1 MRRILVVAVLLTLAA
16 APGAHAATAVVDVSV
31 ATLWKAPGIARPL
44 DAPALAQPADPVAWS
59 RNLATAELRIWL
71 DSHVQTQALYGER
84 VAVLAR
90 RGAWAKVAVLDQ
102 PDPQDAHGY
111 PGWLPVRQL
120 SFASLER
127 TAREAVVVARTAQLE
142 RPDAPALTVSYATR
156 LPLVAASGASVVV
169 LTPDGGQA
177 TLRASDVQIQ
187 ATAGRPSGAQILAE
201 ARRFLGV
208 HYLWGGLS
216 AWGYDCSGLIWSAY
230 RRFGMT
236 IPRDA
241 DPQYRY
247 AKPVA
252 RSALRPGDLLFFG
265 SRSYVSHDAI
275 YAGGNLMLEAP
286 DSAHRVRVV
295 PVRWA
300 RFVGAGRI

>member
-1 MRRILVVAVLLTLAA
+1 MRRLGVVLALAVVL
-16 APGAHAATAVVDVSV
+16 PGPARAATAVVDVSV
-31 ATLWKAPGIARPL
+31 ATLWKAPAIARPL
-44 DAPALAQPADPVAWS
+44 DAPALAQPADPAAWS
-59 RNLATAELRIWL
+59 RNLATAALRVWL

-84 VAVLAR
+84 VTVLAR
-90 RGAWAKVAVLDQ
+90 RGSWVKVAVADQ
-102 PDPQDAHGY
+102 PDPQDSHGY
-111 PGWLPVRQL
+111 PGWLPARQL
-120 SFASLER
+120 SLAPLPQAVQS
-127 TAREAVVVARTAQLE
+127 AVVVARTAQLQ

-156 LPLVAASGASVVV
+156 LPLVRAAGATVVV

-177 TLRASDVQIQ
+177 TLRSRDVEIQSAPARPTGEQIV
-187 ATAGRPSGAQILAE
+187 AE

-247 AKPVA
+247 ARPVA
-252 RSALRPGDLLFFG
+252 RDVLRPGDLLFFG
-265 SRSYVSHDAI
+265 SRSYVEHVSI
-275 YAGGNLMLEAP
+275 YVGGGHMLEAP
-286 DSAHRVRVV
+286 DSAHRVRIV
-295 PVRWA
+295 PIRWPY
-300 RFVGAGRI
+300 FVGAGRI